1 MLNFISYI
9 FIFSFFWCFLMVRGF
24 MHRRSLDIFLRSWIV
39 GKEASGLE
47 SSKIKSVKNE
57 KKVNRDLTRT

>member
-1 MLNFISYI
+1 
-9 FIFSFFWCFLMVRGF
+9 MVRGF
-24 MHRRSLDIFLRSWIV
+24 RHRRSLDIFLRSWIV